1 MTFDTSALRH
11 EDSAAGD
18 GLMLRVPGY
27 PEPFTYSALLDELSR
42 PRRGER
48 SRAPLTPE
56 SRAFATKVLEFLFRD
71 INSGGCA
78 DNWELLSYVSVD
90 PAHFDE
96 VFDEGEH
103 LLPVFLHTFRRAVR
117 FLRDALKRSRATALD
132 HALEELSV
140 VDAFAA
146 TAAANL
152 TRHAVESTAVD
163 VRGAEGALYMQ
174 RYHTAHVSGEGE
186 PDGHGSFRC
195 LTTKASRAQS
205 D

>member
-1 MTFDTSALRH
+1 M
-11 EDSAAGD
+11 
-18 GLMLRVPGY
+18 GLGLGLGLGLANPN
-27 PEPFTYSALLDELSR
+27 PNPN
-42 PRRGER
+42 P
-48 SRAPLTPE
+48 
-56 SRAFATKVLEFLFRD
+56 
-71 INSGGCA
+71 NQ
-78 DNWELLSYVSVD
+78 
-90 PAHFDE
+90 
-96 VFDEGEH
+96 
-103 LLPVFLHTFRRAVR
+103 
-117 FLRDALKRSRATALD
+117 D

-163 VRGAEGALYMQ
+163 VPGAEGALYMQ

-195 LTTKASRAQS
+195 LMTKASRAQS